1 MQTVSLLRRTSMG
14 KYSLEAFV
22 TNFPAMCTLVAWF
35 FAQFLKV
42 IVTLVKEKVFKP
54 KILLFSLGGMPS
66 SHSASVCSLWTACAI
81 EYGFNSA
88 AFAIS
93 GLLAMVVMTDAMGV
107 RWETGE
113 QSKIINKL
121 VKEIFTGTSEEAETA
136 LKELVGHTP
145 IQVFVGAFVGI
156 AVPFVMMLIMK

>member
-1 MQTVSLLRRTSMG
+1 MQAEIPLRRISMPE
-14 KYSLEAFV
+14 YTFRAFI
-22 TNFPAMCTLVAWF
+22 TNFPAMCTLAAWF

-42 IVTLVKEKVFKP
+42 IVTLFKEKTFKP
-54 KILLFSLGGMPS
+54 RLLLFSLGGMPS
-66 SHSASVCSLWTACAI
+66 SHSASVCSLCTACAI
-81 EYGFNSA
+81 EYGFGSA
-88 AFAIS
+88 SFAIS

-121 VKEIFTGTSEEAETA
+121 VSEIFTGTSEEAETA

-156 AVPFVMMLIMK
+156 LVPFAMMLIMK

>member
-1 MQTVSLLRRTSMG
+1 MP
-14 KYSLEAFV
+14 KYSFEAFV
-22 TNFPAMCTLVAWF
+22 SNFPLMCTLAAWF

-42 IVTLVKEKVFKP
+42 IVTLFREKTFKP
-54 KILLFSLGGMPS
+54 GLLLFSLGGMPS
-66 SHSASVCSLWTACAI
+66 SHSASVCSLCTACAI
-81 EYGFNSA
+81 EYGFGSVS
-88 AFAIS
+88 FAIS

-107 RWETGE
+107 RWQTGE
-113 QSKIINKL
+113 QSKVINKL

-156 AVPFVMMLIMK
+156 LVPFVMMLIMK

>member
-1 MQTVSLLRRTSMG
+1 MPEYTFR
-14 KYSLEAFV
+14 AFIN
-22 TNFPAMCTLVAWF
+22 NFPLMCILVAWF
-35 FAQFLKV
+35 LAQFLKV
-42 IVTLVKEKVFKP
+42 IVTLVKEKTFKP

-66 SHSASVCSLWTACAI
+66 SHSASVTALCTACAI
-81 EYGFNSA
+81 EYGFGSA

-93 GLLAMVVMTDAMGV
+93 ALFAMVVMTDAMGV

-145 IQVFVGAFVGI
+145 IQVFIGALVGL
-156 AVPFVMMLIMK
+156 AVPFAMMFLMK